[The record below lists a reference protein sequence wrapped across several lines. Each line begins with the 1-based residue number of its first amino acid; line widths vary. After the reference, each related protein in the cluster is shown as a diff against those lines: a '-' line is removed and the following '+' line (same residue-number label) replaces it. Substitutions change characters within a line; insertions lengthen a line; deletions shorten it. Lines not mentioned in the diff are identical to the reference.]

1 MLDDNE
7 QNGVVTIFKI
17 LLFLFLFC
25 LPVLSP
31 GQEKEYKIWQFLKE
45 NIPVIDGDG
54 SDWES
59 APESYVIT
67 IDEMRENNYIGLG
80 WAVIDYDANP
90 ESKDGFWNLS
100 KEHTMYGNASFLPKM
115 KLMPLSK

>member
-1 MLDDNE
+1 MYWGP
-7 QNGVVTIFKI
+7 QV
-17 LLFLFLFC
+17 
-25 LPVLSP
+25 
-31 GQEKEYKIWQFLKE
+31 WLKE
-45 NIPVIDGDG
+45 KPYADYAYQYSFKEGEAGRLILEFYITPFDHADASG
-54 SDWES
+54 
-59 APESYVIT
+59 PEKSTPSILQ
-67 IDEMRENNYIGLG
+67 ENNYIGLG